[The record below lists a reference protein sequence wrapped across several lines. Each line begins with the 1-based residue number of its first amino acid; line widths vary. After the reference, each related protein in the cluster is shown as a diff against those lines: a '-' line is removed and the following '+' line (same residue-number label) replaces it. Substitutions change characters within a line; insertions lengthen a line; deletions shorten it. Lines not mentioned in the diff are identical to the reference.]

1 MSNTI
6 ISSMVLMVI
15 VILVLVAILLII
27 KAAITP
33 KGTVKFDINDGKKVL
48 DVQPGGNLMGTLAE
62 QKIFLPSA
70 CGGKANC
77 GQCKV
82 QVLEGGGEILP
93 TEVGFFNRKQIKE
106 GWRLGCQVKVKDNL
120 KLQMDESALS
130 IKKLECEVISNHN
143 VATFIKEFTVKLP
156 EGEHIEFKSGQYI
169 QIDIPKY
176 ELDFKDIDVEP
187 EYRADWEKYGFFN
200 LHSSNPTDTIRA
212 YSMASYPGEKGIIK
226 LNVRIATP
234 PFDRSVPREQ
244 GPKLLPVN
252 PGIASSYVFTRK
264 PGDKVMISGPFGDFL
279 LPKNDPD
286 TQEYIFVGGG
296 AGMAPLRSHI
306 MQLFKTLKTGK
317 PVHFFYGA
325 RALVEAFYL
334 EDFAEIEKE
343 FPNFH
348 FHLALDRPD
357 PAADAAGV
365 KYVAGFVHNV
375 MYETYLKQHDAPE
388 DIKYFMCGPPMMTR
402 CVLDLLDN
410 LGVAPENILFD
421 NFGG

>member
-15 VILVLVAILLII
+15 VILVLVAILLVI

-33 KGTVKFDINDGKKVL
+33 KGTVKIDINDGKKVL

-306 MQLFKTLKTGK
+306 MQLFKTLKTGR

-388 DIKYFMCGPPMMTR
+388 DIKYFMCGPPMMTK

>member
-1 MSNTI
+1 MNTI
-6 ISSMVLMVI
+6 IFSAMAVMVI
-15 VILVLVAILLII
+15 TIIILVAVLLFI
-27 KAAITP
+27 KIKLTP
-33 KGTVKFDINDGKKVL
+33 KGTVSIDVNNGKKVL
-48 DVQPGGNLMGTLAE
+48 DVTPGQSLMSTLAE

-82 QVLEGGGEILP
+82 QVMEGGGTILP
-93 TEVGFFNRKQIKE
+93 TEVGFFNRKQIKDN
-106 GWRLGCQVKVKDNL
+106 WRLGCQVKVKDNL
-120 KLQMDESALS
+120 KIQVAESALS
-130 IKKLECEVISNHN
+130 VKKLECEVISNHN

-156 EGEHIEFKSGQYI
+156 EGEHLEFSSGEYI
-169 QIDIPKY
+169 QIDIPAY
-176 ELDFKDIDVEP
+176 HLYFKDIEVEP
-187 EYRADWEKYGFFN
+187 EYRKDWEKYGFFN
-200 LHSSNPTDTIRA
+200 LESVNPEATVRA

-234 PFDRSVPREQ
+234 PFDRSVPKEL

-264 PGDKVMISGPFGDFL
+264 PGDKVTISGPFGEFL
-279 LPKNDPD
+279 LPDNDPED
-286 TQEYIFVGGG
+286 MEYIFVGGG

-306 MQLFKTLKTGK
+306 MHLFKTLKTGRK
-317 PVHFFYGA
+317 VSFFYGA

-348 FHLALDRPD
+348 FQLALDRPD

-365 KYVAGFVHNV
+365 SYVAGFVHNV
-375 MYETYLKQHDAPE
+375 MYETYLKDHETPE
-388 DIKYFMCGPPMMTR
+388 DIKYFMCGPPMM
-402 CVLDLLDN
+402 VSSVNKLLDS
-410 LGVAPENILFD
+410 LGVDPANILYD